1 MKIDTGYG
9 DEIYSNQEDMKK
21 YDYLIV
27 GSGLFG
33 STFAYEMTKAGKKCL
48 IVENKKNI
56 AGNCY
61 TENKDGINIHTYGP
75 HIFHTN
81 DKGIWEWVNQFAEF
95 NNYRHCVRV
104 SYEDKMYSFP
114 INLMTLNQLWKV
126 KTPEE
131 AKAKL
136 KSVSIPNDNP
146 KNLEEW
152 ILSQVGED
160 IYKTFVKGYTT
171 KQWGKSPKELPT
183 FIIKRLPIRTSF
195 DDNYYF
201 DKYQGIPVGGYTKM
215 FEKILEGIEV
225 RLDTDYFSNK
235 EYYNSIAKKVVFT
248 GKIDEFFDYQ
258 FGELEYRTLRFV
270 NERLDVEDYQGCAQV
285 NYGDVDVPYTRITEH
300 KHFEKNDS
308 KVTWISKEYSMTYK
322 KGDIPYY
329 PINDDKNNKIYS
341 LYKELSNEY
350 PYVIFGGRLSEYKY
364 YDMHQIIG
372 SALSKVKK
380 ELSNESN

>member
-1 MKIDTGYG
+1 MLFHPMSIIIKIY
-9 DEIYSNQEDMKK
+9 IPKNYM

-48 IVENKKNI
+48 IIENKEHI

-104 SYEDKMYSFP
+104 SYDDKMYSFP
-114 INLMTLNQLWKV
+114 INLMTLNQLWSV

-146 KNLEEW
+146 ENLEEW

-215 FEKILEGIEV
+215 FENILEGIEV
-225 RLDTDYFSNK
+225 RTGVNYFLDK

-329 PINDDKNNKIYS
+329 PINDDKNNKIFNQ
-341 LYKELSNEY
+341 YKELSSQY
-350 PYVIFGGRLSEYKY
+350 PNVIFGGRLSEYRY

>member
-1 MKIDTGYG
+1 
-9 DEIYSNQEDMKK
+9 MKK

-48 IVENKKNI
+48 IIESKEHI
-56 AGNCY
+56 GGNCY

-104 SYEDKMYSFP
+104 SYDDKMYSFP
-114 INLMTLNQLWKV
+114 INLMTLNQLWNV

-131 AKAKL
+131 AKTKL

-146 KNLEEW
+146 ENLEEW

-201 DKYQGIPVGGYTKM
+201 DKYQGIPIGGYTKM
-215 FEKILEGIEV
+215 FEKMLEGIEV
-225 RLDTDYFSNK
+225 RTGVDYFLDK
-235 EYYNSIAKKVVFT
+235 EYYNSIADKIVFT

-258 FGELEYRTLRFV
+258 FGELEYRTLKFV
-270 NERLDVEDYQGCAQV
+270 NERLDIEDYQGCAQI
-285 NYGDVDVPYTRITEH
+285 NYGDENVPYTRITEH
-300 KHFEKNDS
+300 KHFEKSDS

-329 PINDDKNNKIYS
+329 PINDDKNNKIFNK
-341 LYKELSNEY
+341 YKELSNQY
-350 PYVIFGGRLSEYKY
+350 PNVIFGGRLSEYRY